1 MVRCGVARIGLDALS
16 RARDAAD
23 APFFL
28 PLRHVRA
35 AVPMSAPRVGW
46 TEGTAAHDAVWLS
59 GSGALPPR
67 RVQPVD
73 DTLRADDGFRLACEG
88 VGLLWRG
95 DFQNARQLLQ
105 ALARRL
111 DKRAPRSRL
120 PDDMPM
126 RERFNR
132 YRQGQALRA
141 RILGMVLIPFDAAQ
155 AIPLRR
161 APDVRAALHHAL
173 GIIPNSEAVVSLRE
187 LQGMVGAYEWHLKGV
202 PIAALGGATIHPDFG
217 VFSPI
222 RGEYIDLVARAP
234 LPVGGIAFDI
244 GTGTGVLAAILA
256 QRGLPA
262 VIASD
267 LSPRALACAR
277 ANVERLGLSGQV
289 TVVEADLFPP
299 GRASLAVCNPP
310 WLPGKASSTLEQAVY
325 DPDSR
330 MLRGFLDG
338 LTGHLLP
345 GGEGWLILSDLA
357 EHLGLRSRG
366 ELLGMIEAAGLV
378 VIERLDT
385 RPRHGK
391 TFDTNDPLHAARL
404 QETTSL
410 WRLGAV
416 RP

>member
-1 MVRCGVARIGLDALS
+1 MNAPRLEWTEATAAC
-16 RARDAAD
+16 DAA
-23 APFFL
+23 
-28 PLRHVRA
+28 
-35 AVPMSAPRVGW
+35 
-46 TEGTAAHDAVWLS
+46 WLS
-59 GSGALPPR
+59 GSGTLPPR
-67 RVQPVD
+67 RVQAVD
-73 DTLRADDGFRLACEG
+73 DAVRADDAFRLACEG

-111 DKRAPRSRL
+111 DKRAARSRL
-120 PDDMPM
+120 PDDMSM

-141 RILGMVLIPFDAAQ
+141 RILGMVLIPLDAAQ

-173 GIIPNSEAVVSLRE
+173 GIPVGDAVVSLRE
-187 LQGMVGAYEWHLKGV
+187 LQGMVGAYEWHRKGV

-222 RGEYIDLVARAP
+222 RGEYLDLVARAP
-234 LPVGGIAFDI
+234 LPVGGNAFDI
-244 GTGTGVLAAILA
+244 GTGTGVLAAVLARRGVPTIL
-256 QRGLPA
+256 
-262 VIASD
+262 ASD

-289 TVVEADLFPP
+289 AVREADLFPP
-299 GRASLAVCNPP
+299 GRAALAVCNPP

-338 LTGHLLP
+338 LAAHLLP

-357 EHLGLRSRG
+357 EHLGLRSRDQ
-366 ELLGMIEAAGLV
+366 LLGMIEAAGLA
-378 VIERLDT
+378 VIERLDA
-385 RPRHGK
+385 RPQHGK
-391 TFDTNDPLHAARL
+391 VFDTNDPLHAARL
-404 QETTSL
+404 HETTSL
-410 WRLGAV
+410 WRLRVA
-416 RP
+416 RA

>member
-1 MVRCGVARIGLDALS
+1 MT
-16 RARDAAD
+16 
-23 APFFL
+23 
-28 PLRHVRA
+28 
-35 AVPMSAPRVGW
+35 APRLEW
-46 TEGTAAHDAVWLS
+46 TEGAAACDMAWLS
-59 GSGALPPR
+59 GSGTLPPR
-67 RVQPVD
+67 RIQAAD
-73 DTLRADDGFRLACEG
+73 DTMRADDAFRLACEG

-111 DKRAPRSRL
+111 DKRAARSRL

-141 RILGMVLIPFDAAQ
+141 RILGMVLIPLDAAQ

-161 APDVRAALHHAL
+161 APDVRAAVHHAL
-173 GIIPNSEAVVSLRE
+173 GAPSGEAVISLRE
-187 LQGMVGAYEWHLKGV
+187 LQGMVGAYEWHCKGV

-222 RGEYIDLVARAP
+222 RGEYLDLVAHAP
-234 LPVGGIAFDI
+234 LPAGGTAFDV
-244 GTGTGVLAAILA
+244 GTGTGVLAAVLARRGVPAIL
-256 QRGLPA
+256 
-262 VIASD
+262 ASD

-277 ANVERLGLSGQV
+277 ANIERLGLSGQV
-289 TVVEADLFPP
+289 TVEEADLFPP
-299 GRASLAVCNPP
+299 GRAALAVCNPP

-325 DPDSR
+325 DPESR

-338 LTGHLLP
+338 LSAHLLP

-357 EHLGLRSRG
+357 EHLGLRSRDQ
-366 ELLGMIEAAGLV
+366 LLGMIEAAGLA

-391 TFDTNDPLHAARL
+391 AFDASDPLHAARL

-410 WRLGAV
+410 WRLRLA
-416 RP
+416 